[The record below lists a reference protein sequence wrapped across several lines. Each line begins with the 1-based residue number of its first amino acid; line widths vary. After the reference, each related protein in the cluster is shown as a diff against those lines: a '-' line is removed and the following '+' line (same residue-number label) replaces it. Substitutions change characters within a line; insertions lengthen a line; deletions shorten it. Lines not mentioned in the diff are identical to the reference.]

1 LIADAKKKGISVSGT
16 EKILDLA
23 ELSFSRNDFTMA
35 LSRAQE
41 ARTTFALE
49 TKGEGTSIVYYLR
62 YKTKEVVF
70 LALFLFVIVFAGY
83 KTTNLQIIRNKIM
96 KLKEEQKV
104 IESLLRLVQRRTFEE
119 KKMSMEE
126 YQESMNYYEK
136 KLSQIIEELIEL
148 EGKRVQALKFTTNES
163 RLRAERERIIGMIR
177 EIQKQYLKE
186 KKLETKEY
194 EIRVESYNRRLGQ
207 IDGAIATLEAKRD
220 LKKDKGRGFTLK

>member
-1 LIADAKKKGISVSGT
+1 
-16 EKILDLA
+16 
-23 ELSFSRNDFTMA
+23 
-35 LSRAQE
+35 
-41 ARTTFALE
+41 
-49 TKGEGTSIVYYLR
+49 
-62 YKTKEVVF
+62 
-70 LALFLFVIVFAGY
+70 
-83 KTTNLQIIRNKIM
+83 M